1 MTSKIVKYGSLL
13 ANAVRYDGAAVL
25 AWRVLR
31 QIVSPF
37 GSLEAHVLLECDLTR
52 DIRVPA
58 APPEITVRTALPEEM
73 ASVVAIE
80 FGPDEPAGERRFD
93 VDAAGMAALVAT
105 ARSRMA
111 VGDICIV
118 AAAGSD
124 IVHFSWLRFGTLPP
138 VLARPV
144 HLPDRECYLTDGY
157 TVRRWRGRRLFD
169 VVSAWA
175 LEEAKRRG
183 YVRAYAMADFIKAPS
198 RRMAR
203 RVGFFARGR
212 VLVFRRRGRDDGL
225 VLRLTGR
232 ADPLFHALW

>member
-1 MTSKIVKYGSLL
+1 MASIVAKYGSLL

-25 AWRVLR
+25 LWRVLR

-37 GSLEAHVLLECDLTR
+37 GSLEAHVLLECDLR
-52 DIRVPA
+52 HPIHVPA
-58 APPEITVRTALPEEM
+58 GPPEITVRTASPAEM
-73 ASVVAIE
+73 EAVVGIE
-80 FGPDEPAGERRFD
+80 FGPDEPTGERRFEI
-93 VDAAGMAALVAT
+93 DAAGIAALAAT
-105 ARSRMA
+105 ARARMA
-111 VGDICIV
+111 AGDVCVV
-118 AAAGSD
+118 AVAGAD
-124 IVHFSWLRFGTLPP
+124 VVHFSWLRFGTLPP

-144 HLPDRECYLTDGY
+144 RLPEDECYLTDGY

-175 LEEAKRRG
+175 LDEARRRG
-183 YVRAYAMADFIKAPS
+183 FVRAYAMADFIKAPS

-212 VLVFRRRGRDDGL
+212 VLVFRRRGRDDGT

-232 ADPLFHALW
+232 ADPFFHPLW